1 MRIPDLTWPTG
12 SDEGYDHDL
21 LLDIRVGLVTLL
33 IRGRNAWH
41 STWVRHYL
49 RDSTLFTDVSSAKAG
64 AEAKRGRGNVLYIV
78 EAPALQLVGP
88 IDSIVLCDAH
98 PDNPFGSFVGVNE
111 QVHQSKYGDWLDGV
125 FPGVSMRDAMRA
137 FAHDS
142 GFWKPPLPNEH
153 SLRTGR
159 LAAGVNLEDRRG
171 ALGSFESQAVGVD
184 YYLKWSSGT
193 EGSRYTRRG
202 ANFVAKSW
210 KSLRSQVGVDDTD
223 GVDESVAKLVQ
234 YRNETLQAIP
244 RSLWRA
250 RKATADKEA
259 LQALTGA
266 REEWFA
272 QLDRMAKLEEALEGA
287 RAEFIAAKEARMHP
301 AETSAEM
308 SQQRERMEAAD
319 VRIQELEASVD
330 AAEDEAERLREIYAA
345 LSVALR
351 S

>member
-1 MRIPDLTWPTG
+1 MRIPDITWSTV
-12 SDEGYDHDL
+12 SDEGYDEDL
-21 LLDIRVGLVTLL
+21 LFDIRVGRVVLL

-49 RDSTLFTDVSSAKAG
+49 RDSTLFTDVPSAKAG

-88 IDSIVLCDAH
+88 TDSIVLCDAH
-98 PDNPFGSFVGVNE
+98 PDNPFGKFVGVNG
-111 QVHQSKYGDWLDGV
+111 QVHQSKYGDWVDGV
-125 FPGVSMRDAMRA
+125 FPGVSMRDAVRA

-142 GFWKPPLPNEH
+142 GFWKAPQPNEH

-159 LAAGVNLEDRRG
+159 LAGGINLDARRG
-171 ALGSFESQAVGVD
+171 ALGSFESQSVGVD
-184 YYLKWSSGT
+184 YYLRWSSGT

-202 ANFVAKSW
+202 AHAVVRIWQA
-210 KSLRSQVGVDDTD
+210 LRSSIGVEDTD
-223 GVDESVAKLVQ
+223 GVDETVAKLVR

-244 RSLWRA
+244 HALWRA
-250 RKATADKEA
+250 RRASEDKEA

-272 QLDRMAKLEEALEGA
+272 QMDRTAELEEALEGA
-287 RAEFIAAKEARMHP
+287 RSEFISAKEARMHP

-308 SQQRERMEAAD
+308 RQQRERMEAAD
-319 VRIQELEASVD
+319 VRIRELEAEVD
-330 AAEDEAERLREIYAA
+330 AAEHEAERLRKIYAA
-345 LSVALR
+345 LSVR
-351 S
+351 DR